1 MVKPRSHP
9 SHTLDAPSGFQF
21 DGDSRERVS
30 VAPMG
35 RPRAATRR
43 RRRGVPPDPSPG
55 RCVFIHERKLRGSHS
70 CCIVT
75 LLEPGMAVSL
85 LEIAGRAGGTA
96 DTRGGGRSTSPYSC
110 TDTDGQGQPAHG
122 TGGTWHG
129 GQRARSALRHGLTAV
144 TFHGRHF
151 APTTRVTAVT
161 LRHSRHRRTK
171 V

>member
-1 MVKPRSHP
+1 
-9 SHTLDAPSGFQF
+9 
-21 DGDSRERVS
+21 
-30 VAPMG
+30 
-35 RPRAATRR
+35 
-43 RRRGVPPDPSPG
+43 
-55 RCVFIHERKLRGSHS
+55 
-70 CCIVT
+70 
-75 LLEPGMAVSL
+75 MAVSL